1 MTPAPAVRLSTVL
14 LIGLLAFVFQPPPAQ
29 AHPSTTSSADVL
41 TKKKPPKRHH
51 GKKAKKA
58 KKHAQKQAPAQT
70 GRPNIV
76 VVMMDDMRADELQ
89 YAPNVNSLI
98 TARGLT
104 FANSFSPYPLCCPA
118 RASFLT
124 GQYAHNHGVLAT
136 EAPWGFGSF
145 DDSATLAGNLQAAGY
160 NTAMVGKYLNGYGWM
175 PSKVTGG
182 PSRRYK
188 PPGWTDWMASLD
200 TNALELPTL
209 GKGGTYNYLRFKQNI
224 NGRVKMAKRPK

>member
-1 MTPAPAVRLSTVL
+1 M
-14 LIGLLAFVFQPPPAQ
+14 
-29 AHPSTTSSADVL
+29 L

-104 FANSFSPYPLCCPA
+104 FANSFAVSVVLPSACFLPH
-118 RASFLT
+118 RAIRP
-124 GQYAHNHGVLAT
+124 Q
-136 EAPWGFGSF
+136 
-145 DDSATLAGNLQAAGY
+145 
-160 NTAMVGKYLNGYGWM
+160 
-175 PSKVTGG
+175 
-182 PSRRYK
+182 SRR
-188 PPGWTDWMASLD
+188 TRHRS
-200 TNALELPTL
+200 ALGLWL
-209 GKGGTYNYLRFKQNI
+209 I
-224 NGRVKMAKRPK
+224 